1 MAHLSKLQSA
11 QLIKKLSANLDG
23 KSQEASPVACR
34 GGGERGDGP
43 GHPRQG
49 ASKE

>member
-1 MAHLSKLQSA
+1 MTNNYQKPVLS
-11 QLIKKLSANLDG
+11 
-23 KSQEASPVACR
+23 VACR

-49 ASKE
+49 SSKEWNYKN

>member
-1 MAHLSKLQSA
+1 MNGKAPIGIF
-11 QLIKKLSANLDG
+11 IKKTD
-23 KSQEASPVACR
+23 KKKRCETCEKRKQWRIE

-49 ASKE
+49 SIQ

>member
-1 MAHLSKLQSA
+1 MP
-11 QLIKKLSANLDG
+11 G
-23 KSQEASPVACR
+23 KIETYYVRTSGMQR

-49 ASKE
+49 GIQ